1 MTQIGTMYARAL
13 YSLAAEEGCTEEVLS
28 ALSALETSVEQE
40 PEFLRLLSTPN
51 LSKEDR
57 CKIIDDSFSGK
68 MPEILLSE
76 LPALYYGVG
85 KKISAVQKTF
95 QRFFYSVFAVGF
107 GIQSNTVNTGSNE
120 ESLILYCNLPE
131 CNNGNA
137 LSVFVQ
143 LRSNVLVILS
153 IKCFGR
159 FAKRT
164 DTNVIRT
171 RLLGGRNT

>member
-1 MTQIGTMYARAL
+1 MVAYFLVSLHKSSLPLHAEWSVLQRFYYKSECLKVLMTKVT
-13 YSLAAEEGCTEEVLS
+13 
-28 ALSALETSVEQE
+28 
-40 PEFLRLLSTPN
+40 
-51 LSKEDR
+51 
-57 CKIIDDSFSGK
+57 K

-120 ESLILYCNLPE
+120 ESFILYCNLPE

-137 LSVFVQ
+137 LSVFV
-143 LRSNVLVILS
+143 
-153 IKCFGR
+153 
-159 FAKRT
+159 
-164 DTNVIRT
+164 
-171 RLLGGRNT
+171 